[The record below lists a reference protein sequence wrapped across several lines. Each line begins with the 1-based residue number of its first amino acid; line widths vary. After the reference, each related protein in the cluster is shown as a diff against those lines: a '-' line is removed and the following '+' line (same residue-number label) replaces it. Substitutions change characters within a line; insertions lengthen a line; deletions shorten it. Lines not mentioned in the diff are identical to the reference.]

1 MNDTP
6 TSTPG
11 QSSITDKAQL
21 AQWHDEAA
29 AAAGAAN
36 LHERVRDLTAR
47 ALQDRKMNFQE
58 LREIVAAITSGV
70 GEGLAAR
77 GDELKTGLKAAVSG
91 LDEALGSAAQRVS
104 YTLREAADQGRSFRE
119 NELRDNLEQ
128 LRNLESQL
136 VDALKQ
142 TASQSGG
149 KLKDEL
155 DLLSTHLKNSGT
167 RTGEQVRDALQQLA
181 SGVKATAETSRERLR
196 ESAGTA
202 ADRLSE
208 AASGVLAAM
217 SDALKRQ
224 SERLR
229 H

>member
-119 NELRDNLEQ
+119 NEIRDNLEQ

-149 KLKDEL
+149 KLKVEL

>member
-149 KLKDEL
+149 KLKVEL